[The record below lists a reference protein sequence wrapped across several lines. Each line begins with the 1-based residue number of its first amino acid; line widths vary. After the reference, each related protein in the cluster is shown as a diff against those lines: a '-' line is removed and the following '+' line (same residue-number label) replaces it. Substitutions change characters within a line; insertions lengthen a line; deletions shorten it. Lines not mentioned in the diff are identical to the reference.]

1 MDLFAS
7 LFFGPGK
14 TPVFFLPG
22 IQEGLDNSLGNVR
35 ADRIVDCHSCRFSV
49 ITGKKFATEKHQ
61 LMKLK
66 AHDLEKVLHDF
77 LTLKK
82 IRRTGWQLRGIRNG
96 ESLADH
102 CFGVTLLTWMLA
114 GSLSIAINRDKA
126 VSIAIVHELG
136 ECRVGDIPYTAL
148 KYFPDKSKIEFEAI
162 EDTLGPLGARATSET
177 LELFKEF
184 EDGSSVE
191 ARFVKA
197 IDKLDML
204 ITAAEYE
211 KTGFAGLSDFWHNNS
226 TFKPIEEFPE
236 LANYAEHLRSN
247 RERRLAGRH
256 D

>member
-1 MDLFAS
+1 MNLECSNLD
-7 LFFGPGK
+7 K
-14 TPVFFLPG
+14 VF
-22 IQEGLDNSLGNVR
+22 
-35 ADRIVDCHSCRFSV
+35 
-49 ITGKKFATEKHQ
+49 
-61 LMKLK
+61 
-66 AHDLEKVLHDF
+66 HDF

-102 CFGVTLLTWMLA
+102 CFGVTLLTFMLA
-114 GSLSIAINRDKA
+114 DVVQADINRDRA
-126 VSIAIVHELG
+126 VAIAIVHELG
-136 ECRVGDIPYTAL
+136 ECRVGDIPYIAL
-148 KYFPDKSKIEFEAI
+148 KYFPDKSKIETEAV
-162 EDTLGPLGARATSET
+162 EDILGPLGEKITSAS

-184 EDGSSVE
+184 EEGSTLE

-211 KTGFAGLSDFWHNNS
+211 KTGFASLSDFWVNES
-226 TFKPIEEFPE
+226 TFRPFVEFPE
-236 LANYAEHLRSN
+236 LAAYAEHLRRN

>member
-1 MDLFAS
+1 
-7 LFFGPGK
+7 
-14 TPVFFLPG
+14 
-22 IQEGLDNSLGNVR
+22 
-35 ADRIVDCHSCRFSV
+35 
-49 ITGKKFATEKHQ
+49 
-61 LMKLK
+61 MKLK
-66 AHDLEKVLHDF
+66 SSDLDKVFHDF

-96 ESLADH
+96 ESIADH
-102 CFGVTLLTWMLA
+102 CFGVTLLTYMLA
-114 GSLSIAINRDKA
+114 DSLSVPVNRDKA
-126 VSIAIVHELG
+126 VAISIIHELG

-148 KYFPDKSKIEFEAI
+148 KYFPDKSKIESEAV
-162 EDTLGPLGARATSET
+162 EDILGPLGQKLTTES
-177 LELFKEF
+177 LQLFQEF
-184 EDGSSVE
+184 EEGSSVE

-211 KTGFAGLSDFWHNNS
+211 NTGFASLSDFWHNNS

-247 RERRLAGRH
+247 RDRRISGRH

>member
-1 MDLFAS
+1 MNLECSNLD
-7 LFFGPGK
+7 K
-14 TPVFFLPG
+14 VF
-22 IQEGLDNSLGNVR
+22 
-35 ADRIVDCHSCRFSV
+35 
-49 ITGKKFATEKHQ
+49 
-61 LMKLK
+61 
-66 AHDLEKVLHDF
+66 HDF

-102 CFGVTLLTWMLA
+102 CFGVTLLTFMLA
-114 GSLSIAINRDKA
+114 DVVQAGINRDRA
-126 VSIAIVHELG
+126 VAIAIVHELG

-148 KYFPDKSKIEFEAI
+148 KYFPDKSKIETEAV
-162 EDTLGPLGARATSET
+162 EDILGPLGEKITSAN

-184 EDGSSVE
+184 EDGSSLE

-211 KTGFAGLSDFWHNNS
+211 KTGFASLSDFWANES
-226 TFKPIEEFPE
+226 TFRPFAEFPE
-236 LANYAEHLRSN
+236 LATYAEPLRRN

>member
-1 MDLFAS
+1 
-7 LFFGPGK
+7 
-14 TPVFFLPG
+14 
-22 IQEGLDNSLGNVR
+22 
-35 ADRIVDCHSCRFSV
+35 
-49 ITGKKFATEKHQ
+49 
-61 LMKLK
+61 MKLK
-66 AHDLEKVLHDF
+66 MGDLDKVFHDF

-96 ESLADH
+96 ESIADH
-102 CFGVTLLTWMLA
+102 CFGVTLLTYMLA
-114 GSLSIAINRDKA
+114 GSLSVPINRDKA
-126 VSIAIVHELG
+126 VAISIIHEIG

-148 KYFPDKSKIEFEAI
+148 KYFPEKSRIESEAV
-162 EDTLGPLGARATSET
+162 EDILGPLGSKLTAES
-177 LELFKEF
+177 LELFQEF
-184 EDGSSVE
+184 EEGSSIE

-236 LANYAEHLRSN
+236 LANYAEHLRSQ

>member
-1 MDLFAS
+1 M
-7 LFFGPGK
+7 
-14 TPVFFLPG
+14 VV
-22 IQEGLDNSLGNVR
+22 IVR
-35 ADRIVDCHSCRFSV
+35 NSV
-49 ITGKKFATEKHQ
+49 IGYNGKEIIAGATE
-61 LMKLK
+61 MKLK
-66 AHDLEKVLHDF
+66 IHDLDKVFHDF

-102 CFGVTLLTWMLA
+102 CFGVTLLTYMLA
-114 GSLSIAINRDKA
+114 SSQSIPINRDKA
-126 VSIAIVHELG
+126 VAISVIHELG

-162 EDTLGPLGARATSET
+162 EDILGPLGHKMTGET
-177 LELFKEF
+177 LELFREF
-184 EDGSSVE
+184 EEGSSVE

-226 TFKPIEEFPE
+226 TFKPLEEFPE
-236 LANYAEHLRSN
+236 LANYAEHLRST
-247 RERRLAGRH
+247 RDQRIAGRH

>member
-1 MDLFAS
+1 
-7 LFFGPGK
+7 
-14 TPVFFLPG
+14 
-22 IQEGLDNSLGNVR
+22 
-35 ADRIVDCHSCRFSV
+35 
-49 ITGKKFATEKHQ
+49 
-61 LMKLK
+61 MKLK
-66 AHDLEKVLHDF
+66 CAELDKVFHDF

-96 ESLADH
+96 ESIADH
-102 CFGVTLLTWMLA
+102 CFGVTLLTYMLA
-114 GSLSIAINRDKA
+114 GSVSTPVNRDHA
-126 VSIAIVHELG
+126 VAISIIHELG

-148 KYFPDKSKIEFEAI
+148 KYFPDKGKIELEAV
-162 EDTLGPLGARATSET
+162 EDILGPLGEKLTAES
-177 LELFKEF
+177 LLLFKEF

-226 TFKPIEEFPE
+226 TFKPLEEFPE
-236 LANYAEHLRSN
+236 LAAYAEHLRTN
-247 RERRLAGRH
+247 RDRRIAGRH

>member
-1 MDLFAS
+1 
-7 LFFGPGK
+7 
-14 TPVFFLPG
+14 
-22 IQEGLDNSLGNVR
+22 
-35 ADRIVDCHSCRFSV
+35 
-49 ITGKKFATEKHQ
+49 
-61 LMKLK
+61 MKLK
-66 AHDLEKVLHDF
+66 SSDLDKVFHDF

-96 ESLADH
+96 ESIADH
-102 CFGVTLLTWMLA
+102 CFGVTLLTYMLA
-114 GSLSIAINRDKA
+114 DSISVPVNRDKA
-126 VSIAIVHELG
+126 VAISIIHELG

-148 KYFPDKSKIEFEAI
+148 KYFPDKSKIESEAV
-162 EDTLGPLGARATSET
+162 EDILGPLGQKLTTES
-177 LELFKEF
+177 LQLFQEF
-184 EDGSSVE
+184 EEGSSVE

-211 KTGFAGLSDFWHNNS
+211 KTGFASLSDFWHNNS

-247 RERRLAGRH
+247 RDRRISGRH